1 MNTMK
6 FEFDNEMPLIV
17 IDGNTTAGD
26 IDGHAEIEYTQE
38 GDWGINAIYIECYR
52 RRSFVER
59 ANPAVEAWPI
69 VEAPEPFNSMIRDR
83 LENEWFNK
91 VQNAVNEQLASDR
104 EDAAEHRAVTTE

>member
-1 MNTMK
+1 MNTFK
-6 FEFDNEMPLIV
+6 FEFCNEMPLVV
-17 IDGNTTAGD
+17 IDANTTAGD
-26 IDGHAEIEYTQE
+26 VDGHAEIEYTRD
-38 GDWGINAIYIECYR
+38 GDWGIIGIYIECYR
-52 RRSFVER
+52 HRSFRER
-59 ANPAVEAWPI
+59 ETAIDPWPI